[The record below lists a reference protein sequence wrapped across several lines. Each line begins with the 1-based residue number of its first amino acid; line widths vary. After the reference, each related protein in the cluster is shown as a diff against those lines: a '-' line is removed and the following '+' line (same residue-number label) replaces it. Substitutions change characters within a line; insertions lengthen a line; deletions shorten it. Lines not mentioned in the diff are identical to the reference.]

1 MDQTGYTAQRPGM
14 GSPLRGGVQG
24 MQAQGPQLR
33 GGLLQPSFAPPP
45 NPTTHNPLRLP
56 GQRGQ
61 GPNAGGAPVPVQQTM
76 PGRAGRPRI
85 NQPHNAADALATNP
99 MHYTGSGLAQTR
111 GYGMQRHPTLAPGTP
126 TPGSGGNLSD
136 YRKPP
141 AAQGGNTV
149 SVDPASRDYTTR
161 FGGDPRLDPNFQAQ
175 VAPADKN
182 VQFAPTPITPV
193 GPADGGI
200 GSTSS
205 GLTAGNTPKAQPGS
219 YGKPGDPGGPRGG
232 QIATESGAMWDYDG
246 DGQIT
251 QEDIDYNNWLR
262 GQPFEGGQGIL
273 QPGTTTG
280 DIVGPDGSP
289 NAAGLVQ
296 QARDKAKADAA
307 AEYGAPTA
315 DPYNNAPPGSNALSP
330 FEQWLQNM
338 GDVPQLDRSALEA
351 NIRADDQRQ
360 ALEDS
365 RTLQAMSEAG
375 SRAGVDA
382 GQATGMQGEI
392 GHQAA
397 VERVTRGANQRLAAT
412 VQNFQ
417 AQVQAYAQRHQAAL
431 QAAQFAQDDKSR
443 AAAMAFAKEMLT
455 LQTAAEKELEKYQW
469 ELSKKMSKED
479 WFGLA
484 LSYHQ
489 NKSQSARDAFG
500 SFLGGGGAAAF

>member
-14 GSPLRGGVQG
+14 GAPQG

-33 GGLLQPSFAPPP
+33 GGLLQPSFAPAP

-111 GYGMQRHPTLAPGTP
+111 GYGVQRHPTLAPGTP
-126 TPGSGGNLSD
+126 TPGSGGTLAD
-136 YRKPP
+136 LRKPP
-141 AAQGGNTV
+141 AAQGDNTV
-149 SVDPASRDYTTR
+149 SAATPQNRI
-161 FGGDPRLDPNFQAQ
+161 GGVPQGYLDPNYQAQ
-175 VAPADKN
+175 IAPADKN

-193 GPADGGI
+193 GSDDGI
-200 GSTSS
+200 GSTSR
-205 GLTAGNTPKAQPGS
+205 GLGGAPPPPPAASDKPYDPNYAGRQNENPANQQESTAPDEEPAPGMHWVS
-219 YGKPGDPGGPRGG
+219 HDGGKTWV
-232 QIATESGAMWDYDG
+232 QEYDG
-246 DGQIT
+246 GAAPVSEGPPPGWTVQDG
-251 QEDIDYNNWLR
+251 DYW
-262 GQPFEGGQGIL
+262 E
-273 QPGTTTG
+273 
-280 DIVGPDGSP
+280 
-289 NAAGLVQ
+289 
-296 QARDKAKADAA
+296 QARAGEAANRAA
-307 AEYGAPTA
+307 AQGQQPAG
-315 DPYNNAPPGSNALSP
+315 DQALSP
-330 FEQWLQNM
+330 FEQWLQSM
-338 GDVPQLDRSALEA
+338 GDVPQLDKSALEA

-392 GHQAA
+392 GHQSA
-397 VERVTRGANQRLAAT
+397 VERVTRGANQRLQAT

-431 QAAQFAQDDKSR
+431 QAAQFAQNDRER
-443 AAAMAFAKEMLT
+443 ASAQAFAKEMLT
-455 LQTAAEKELEKYQW
+455 LQTAAQKELEKYQW
-469 ELSKKMSKED
+469 ELSKKLSATD
-479 WFGLA
+479 WLGLG

-489 NKSQSARDAFG
+489 SKSSDAHDAF
-500 SFLGGGGAAAF
+500 SAFLGSGGASMI